1 MRCNIA
7 GLILVTVGG
16 LFPCLGAGRV
26 EIFGYVRDSA
36 QLPVP
41 QATVVAMEKSSK
53 SRFQLRSAANGRYHL
68 LWLPVGEYRLTVT
81 KTGFE
86 PVIRDGIRVEERVP
100 LDVELMV
107 AAVRQTVETT
117 ASAAVLKAD
126 SGTVTHGLSGSMA
139 ERIPLDGRNF
149 VPLLALTPGVSLA
162 PGSTLPR
169 VNGGRP
175 RVNEYQYD
183 GASVMQ
189 PDPVQVAYF
198 PVIDAIEELTVKTN
212 SFSAEYGKSNGGVI
226 QVNMKSGTNAVH
238 GSLFEFF
245 RHDRLNARNYF
256 AAGAE
261 IPRYRRN
268 QFGYTLGGPIRK
280 NRTYFFTDYQGS
292 RWGLGR
298 VRISTVPT
306 ALQRQAVFSE
316 AVSGRPV
323 AIYDPATTRIDSGR
337 TVRDLFPGATIPVA
351 RWDAAARMLVA
362 AYPTANLNGTA
373 NNYRLTATESQIQ
386 DQGDIRIDH
395 QITSGQRIFGRLS
408 MVRDDML
415 PVYPLGTAG
424 GNVAD
429 GAVGD
434 TNLRSSGIVV
444 SHSWTLSPNSINE
457 VRVGY
462 SGRDLRRTALRGSG
476 TDQAGVGP
484 FRDTMPTYLIQGFQQ
499 LGPTRAANVEQA
511 TSLTQIVETF
521 TRLQSGRRLALGVDI
536 RSQRMNLY
544 QPPQPTGAYQ
554 FTSLFTGLPGAS
566 TSGSGLASFLL
577 GQVESRS
584 VDLQADHF
592 QPRAAAV
599 EFFAQHDWTITP
611 RLSLNTGLRY
621 TLNIPSTDASDR
633 GAVFDLESQKLRFL
647 GQDGFPRGV
656 RDLGKTNLGP
666 RAGVAYRFGKA
677 TVARAGYGLVWLEQ
691 AGVTPFSIPQFPFL
705 QTNTVASLDG
715 LSPAFPLAQAPAI
728 RWTALDANAGLGQGV
743 FGVDRSAGSAYVQQ
757 WNVSLQHRFG
767 NQGSVEVGWVGS
779 KSNRLS
785 GPEPSLNQLP
795 VDLLAIGASLT
806 EPLPNPFYD
815 SMPVSSSLRSAT
827 LPRVQLLRPFP
838 RFTTVALYRNNVF
851 QSLYH
856 SLQLHAERRL
866 QRGLTVIGS
875 YTFSK
880 FLDDASSTFEE
891 SSTAGPRANFPVA
904 DSYNLRL
911 ERDRSTGDLPHV
923 LSLGA
928 AFEVG
933 SRKRQPGFS
942 GVISLLMRDWHFSGL
957 FRAQSGIPLAITQ
970 QPNFNAFA
978 GFGIQRPNRLANPAL
993 PADERSTERF
1003 FRTEAFALAPQFTIG
1018 NSSRNPVR
1026 GPDLVNLDL
1035 MAGRVFA
1042 LTERFKL
1049 DFRLEAFNALNTPQ
1063 FRQPNGILGTPGFGS
1078 VTGAFDPRVFEAAIK
1093 MKF

>member
-1 MRCNIA
+1 MLYPSASLVLIGIGIA
-7 GLILVTVGG
+7 GT
-16 LFPCLGAGRV
+16 CLGAGRV
-26 EIFGYVRDSA
+26 EIFGYVRDAA

-41 QATVVAMEKSSK
+41 QAHIVALEKGSK
-53 SRFQLRSAANGRYHL
+53 ARFELRSAANGRYHL
-68 LWLPVGEYRLTVT
+68 LWLPMGEYRVTVM
-81 KTGFE
+81 KAGFE
-86 PVIRDGIRVEERVP
+86 PVVRDKIQVEERVP
-100 LDVELMV
+100 LDVELIV
-107 AAVRQTVETT
+107 ASVRHNLETT
-117 ASAAVLKAD
+117 ATAAVLKAD

-139 ERIPLDGRNF
+139 ERLPLDGRNF

-169 VNGGRP
+169 INGGRP

-198 PVIDAIEELTVKTN
+198 PVVDAIEELTVKTN

-226 QVNMKSGTNAVH
+226 QVNMKSGTNSLH

-245 RHDRLNARNYF
+245 RHDMLNARNYF
-256 AAGAE
+256 AAGTE
-261 IPRYRRN
+261 VPRYRRN

-306 ALQRQAVFSE
+306 AFQRQGVFTE

-323 AIYDPATTRIDSGR
+323 AIYDPATARSEGGR
-337 TVRDLFPGATIPVA
+337 TVRDLFPGSTIPA
-351 RWDAAARMLVA
+351 TRWDSAAKALVA
-362 AYPTANLNGTA
+362 TYPTANLNGTA

-386 DQGDIRIDH
+386 NQGDIRIDH

-408 MVRDDML
+408 LVRDDML
-415 PVYPLGTAG
+415 PVYPLGAAG
-424 GNVAD
+424 GSVSD
-429 GAVGD
+429 GAIGE
-434 TNLRSSGIVV
+434 TNLFSSGIVV

-462 SGRDLRRTALRGSG
+462 SGRDLQRTALRGSA
-476 TDQAGVGP
+476 TEQAGIGP
-484 FRDTMPTYLIQGFQQ
+484 FRDTMPSYLIQGFQQ
-499 LGPTRAANVEQA
+499 LGPTRAANVKQA
-511 TSLTQIVETF
+511 TSLTQVVETF
-521 TRLQSGRRLALGVDI
+521 TRLQSGRRLALGVDV

-554 FTSLFTGLPGAS
+554 FTSQFTGLPGDS
-566 TSGSGLASFLL
+566 TSGNALASFLL

-584 VDLQADHF
+584 VDLQTDHF
-592 QPRAAAV
+592 QPHAAAV
-599 EFFAQHDWTITP
+599 ELFAQHDWTVTP

-621 TLNIPSTDASDR
+621 TLNIPSTDAGDR
-633 GAVFDLESQKLRFL
+633 GAVFDLNAQQLRFL

-656 RDLGKTNLGP
+656 RDLRKTNLGP
-666 RAGVAYRFGKA
+666 RAGIAYRLGKA
-677 TVARAGYGLVWLEQ
+677 TVARAGFGLVWLEQ

-705 QTNTVASLDG
+705 QTSTVASLDG
-715 LSPAFPLAQAPAI
+715 LSPAFALAQAPAI
-728 RWTALDANAGLGQGV
+728 RWMAPDANAGLGQGV

-757 WNVSLQHRFG
+757 WNVSLQRRFG
-767 NQGSVEVGWVGS
+767 SQGSLEIGWVGS

-795 VDLLAIGASLT
+795 VDLLAMGARLT
-806 EPLPNPFYD
+806 EQLPNPYFD
-815 SMPVSSSLRSAT
+815 SMPVSSSLRSTT
-827 LPRVQLLRPFP
+827 LPRVQFLRPFP
-838 RFTTVALYRNNVF
+838 QFTTVALYRNNVF

-856 SLQLHAERRL
+856 SLQLRAERRL
-866 QRGLTVIGS
+866 QQGLTVIAS

-923 LSLGA
+923 LSLGGA
-928 AFEVG
+928 VEVG
-933 SRKRQPGFS
+933 IRRRQSGFS
-942 GVISLLMRDWHFSGL
+942 RVTSLLTSDWHFSGL
-957 FRAQSGIPLAITQ
+957 FRAQSGIPLAVTQ

-978 GFGIQRPNRLANPAL
+978 GFGIQRPNRVANPAL
-993 PADERSTERF
+993 PADERSTGRF

-1042 LTERFKL
+1042 LTERIKL

-1063 FRQPNGILGTPGFGS
+1063 FRQPNGVLGTPGFGS
-1078 VTGAFDPRVFEAAIK
+1078 ITGAFDPRVFEAAVK
-1093 MKF
+1093 LKF